1 MYFKKSFLHK
11 TISRWFFFFL
21 FHYIVGAY
29 DQKSREHYGHV
40 MHLQENNNVLIVL
53 EKQKDNKNDYVSIF
67 DMNDNGSAAFSEKID
82 KRGTISLTC
91 VNDK

>member
-1 MYFKKSFLHK
+1 LPESQIFTCTNPVLLV
-11 TISRWFFFFL
+11 L

-67 DMNDNGSAAFSEKID
+67 DMNDSKSN
-82 KRGTISLTC
+82 
-91 VNDK
+91 

>member
-1 MYFKKSFLHK
+1 
-11 TISRWFFFFL
+11 
-21 FHYIVGAY
+21 
-29 DQKSREHYGHV
+29 

-53 EKQKDNKNDYVSIF
+53 EKQKDDKNDYVSIF